1 MENMALRIRYGSYEF
16 QVMQCLVD
24 IHDLYELHF
33 PWKVEWVHD
42 IYIDDILVYFKII
55 EEHLEYVLSKLHEN
69 KLFANK
75 AKKEFA

>member
-1 MENMALRIRYGSYEF
+1 
-16 QVMQCLVD
+16 
-24 IHDLYELHF
+24 
-33 PWKVEWVHD
+33 
-42 IYIDDILVYFKII
+42 VYFKII